1 MQFVDDLRAI
11 DATPDDV
18 PMRTMRLRHVRR
30 FRGGSL
36 LGLLRGMGDVDQV
49 VALYE
54 PDAKRGANPVVV
66 VQVDPSE
73 DLEHVAQ
80 ESLVTVRGWP
90 QVGRAV
96 VILLDDRVV
105 RPIYPCTT
113 SVFRTL
119 RLEGDL

>member
-1 MQFVDDLRAI
+1 MQFVDDLLAI
-11 DATPDDV
+11 DATPHDV
-18 PMRTMRLRHVRR
+18 PSRTMRLRHVRR

-36 LGLLRGMGDVDQV
+36 LGLLRGMTDVDQV

-54 PDAKRGANPVVV
+54 CDAKRGANPVVV

-73 DLEHVAQ
+73 DLEHVTQ

-96 VILLDDRVV
+96 VVLVEDREI

-113 SVFRTL
+113 FVFRTI
-119 RLEGDL
+119 RLEGEA